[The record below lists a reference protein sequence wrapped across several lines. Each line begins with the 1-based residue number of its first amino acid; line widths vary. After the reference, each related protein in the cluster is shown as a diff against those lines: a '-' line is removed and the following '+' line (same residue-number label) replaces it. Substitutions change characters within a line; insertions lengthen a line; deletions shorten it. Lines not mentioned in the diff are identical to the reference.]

1 MSAPPFPT
9 PTVQAFRERLRRG
22 EPSLVINVDHPSP
35 SLVVFLGRLPLE
47 AVMFDTEQGSPDIET
62 VENMARAARV
72 AGVCSLV
79 RTFNAEAWAIERLL
93 FRGVDGLV
101 VPRADSIAEVRR
113 VVEAFRYCLPAGPQH
128 KLLVVQLEHIDVAGN
143 VEELAQ
149 IEGIDCVFIGPV
161 DLSKS
166 MGFRGEYRNDDVAT
180 VINHS
185 IQVLRRAGVPV
196 GMLVKPGDIGE
207 WIGKG
212 VSFLYAHADDFLALG
227 AQALRS
233 RVDAAPRP

>member
-1 MSAPPFPT
+1 MSTSPGQL
-9 PTVQAFRERLRRG
+9 VHAFRERLRRA

-35 SLVVFLGRLPLE
+35 SLVEFLGRLPLE

-101 VPRADSIAEVRR
+101 VPRAESIADVRR
-113 VVEAFRYCLPAGPQH
+113 VVEAFRYCLPAGTQER
-128 KLLVVQLEHIDVAGN
+128 LLVVQLEHINVARN
-143 VEELAQ
+143 VETLAG
-149 IEGIDCVFIGPV
+149 IAGIDCVFIGPV

-166 MGFRGEYRNDDVAT
+166 MGHRGDYGHAAVAAVIDDC
-180 VINHS
+180 IR
-185 IQVLRRAGVPV
+185 VLRGANVPV
-196 GMLVKPGDIGE
+196 GMLVKPGDIDT

-212 VSFLYAHADDFLALG
+212 VSFLYAHANDFLDLG
-227 AQALRS
+227 AQVLRGRMEAAS
-233 RVDAAPRP
+233 RP